1 MNAVGVRCR
10 LKQLEVFFIE
20 VVFDV
25 VDWVAVS
32 NELLVV
38 SEGIVATS
46 G

>member
-10 LKQLEVFFIE
+10 LKQLKVFFIE
-20 VVFDV
+20 VGLDV

-38 SEGIVATS
+38 PEGIVATR